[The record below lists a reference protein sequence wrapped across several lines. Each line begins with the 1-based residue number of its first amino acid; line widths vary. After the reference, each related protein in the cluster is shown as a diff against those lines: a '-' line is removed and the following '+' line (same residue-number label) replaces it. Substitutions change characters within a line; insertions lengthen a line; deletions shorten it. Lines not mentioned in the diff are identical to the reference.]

1 METTI
6 KSSDLTV
13 KSKTAGAEL
22 TSIVADGIEYLWQA
36 LPGFWPA
43 QAPVCFPIVGSL
55 RNDRAECGAG
65 EIKNIPRHGFVKGM
79 EFEIGAVQDDCVAY
93 VLNSTDE
100 TKAMYPYDFS
110 FTMAYKVE
118 GRTLSFIY
126 KVKNTGDVVM
136 PFHVGG
142 HPGFRCPLLEGE
154 AFEDYEIQ
162 FEKEEQA
169 NLMYPMKESPALL
182 DDANRR
188 MILDN
193 EKALKLDHGYFHND
207 GLFFD
212 KLNSRSLKY
221 VNPKTG
227 KGLFFDF
234 PQCTNLVLW
243 TMAKPAEYICIE
255 PWIGMC
261 TCSADDDVF
270 EHKANIQYCEPGEEK
285 EYIVN
290 ITVL

>member
-1 METTI
+1 MEHVI
-6 KSSDLTV
+6 KSGELTV
-13 KSKTAGAEL
+13 KTKTKGGEL
-22 TSIVADGIEYLWQA
+22 TSIVADGIEYLWQGD
-36 LPGFWPA
+36 PNFWPG

-55 RNDRAECGAG
+55 RNDRAQCGAG
-65 EIKNIPRHGFVKGM
+65 EIKNIARHGFVRAM
-79 EFEIGAVQDDCVAY
+79 EFEVGEVQDDYVAY
-93 VLNSTDE
+93 VLKSSEE

-118 GRTLSFIY
+118 GKTLSFIY
-126 KVKNTGDVVM
+126 KVKNEGDVVM

-142 HPGFRCPLLEGE
+142 HPGYNCPLVEGE

-162 FEKEEQA
+162 FEKPEYA

-193 EKALKLDHGYFHND
+193 ESVLKMNHDYFHND
-207 GLFFD
+207 GLFFETM
-212 KLNSRSLKY
+212 NSRAMKF

-227 KGLFFDF
+227 KGLAFDF
-234 PQCTNLVLW
+234 PQFMNLVLW
-243 TMAKPAEYICIE
+243 TTAKPANYICIE

-261 TCSADDDVF
+261 TCSTDDDVF
-270 EHKANIQYCEPGEEK
+270 EHKANVQYCEPGEEK
-285 EYIVN
+285 VYTVN
-290 ITVL
+290 VTVL